1 MILEADDAWRFIAG
15 YKKLL
20 LEIDGASKSRAK
32 GSVVAKLAKA
42 RAKLVKRPAFA
53 SGGASPLSGQVRID

>member
-42 RAKLVKRPAFA
+42 RANW
-53 SGGASPLSGQVRID
+53 